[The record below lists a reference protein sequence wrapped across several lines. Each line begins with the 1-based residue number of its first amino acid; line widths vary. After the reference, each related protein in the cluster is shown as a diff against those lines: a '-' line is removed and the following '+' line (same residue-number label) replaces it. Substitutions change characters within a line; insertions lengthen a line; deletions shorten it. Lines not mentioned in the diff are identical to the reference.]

1 MSRASDRISS
11 DIACLDTVNL
21 PATLIST
28 QGAHCNVWL
37 TGGYK
42 SAGAQTDVVIKRHT
56 LSCSRSEAMIYHRD
70 YSRLKKQLGD
80 IIPTALFS
88 LTLINGEEN
97 LLVLAYAC
105 KPWFNIANPANE
117 EEALPLL
124 KKLGK
129 ARLQLRDFVTL
140 AREYRKRESKVVD
153 LYGLDN
159 LVLDKNQEIR
169 YLDSFEV
176 FFYEDM
182 LHLIDDPGHE
192 LEQKINLSLK
202 RLEYLEYLIENTQ

>member
-11 DIACLDTVNL
+11 DIVCLDTIHL

-28 QGAHCNVWL
+28 QGTHCNVWL
-37 TGGYK
+37 TGGFK
-42 SAGAQTDVVIKRHT
+42 SIEEQTDIVIKRHK

-70 YSRLKKQLGD
+70 YSKLKKQLGE
-80 IIPTALFS
+80 IIPTALFT

-124 KKLGK
+124 KKLNR
-129 ARLQLRDFVTL
+129 AREQLQEFVTI
-140 AREYRKRESKVVD
+140 ARDYKKRESKVID
-153 LYGLDN
+153 LYGIDN

-182 LHLIDDPGHE
+182 LHLIDDPGNE
-192 LEQKINLSLK
+192 LEEKISLSLK
-202 RLEYLEYLIENTQ
+202 RLEYLEYLLENSQ